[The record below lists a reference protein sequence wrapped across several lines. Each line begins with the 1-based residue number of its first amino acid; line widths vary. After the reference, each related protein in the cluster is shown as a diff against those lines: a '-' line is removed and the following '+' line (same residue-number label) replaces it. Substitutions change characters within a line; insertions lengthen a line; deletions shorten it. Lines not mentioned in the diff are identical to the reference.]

1 MGRLLGRMA
10 PEGEIV
16 QLHRSICL
24 LVPKLKQIKKLNHNK
39 CIPISLARSTASSTL
54 LASSEAS

>member
-1 MGRLLGRMA
+1 MGRLLDCMA
-10 PEGEIV
+10 LEAEIV

-24 LVPKLKQIKKLNHNK
+24 LVPKLKQITKLNRNK
-39 CIPISLARSTASSTL
+39 CIPIILARSAASAAL